1 MDTAR
6 VIRLL
11 EPRAPWVSGSGIPF
25 ERGMTGTD
33 HRIHALHKTLTGDRA
48 ICDESMVL
56 IRLGGRFD
64 HDHLDSCLACV
75 DLTTQ

>member
-1 MDTAR
+1 
-6 VIRLL
+6 
-11 EPRAPWVSGSGIPF
+11 
-25 ERGMTGTD
+25 MTGTD